1 MEAAARRR
9 IPRFAFDYLAGGIG
23 REDCLA
29 ENLAALKAV
38 KLRPRYLSNEAD
50 RPDCRQTLFGQTYDA
65 PFGIA
70 PVGLGGLIWPKAAEH
85 LAVAAETHN
94 VPFALSSFATSSV
107 EDIAEAVGRCAWFQL
122 YPTVDEEVDR
132 DMLRRARAAGCEVLV
147 VTVDVPTETRRDHDL
162 RNGLSVP
169 PRFDLETIAEM
180 AMRPR
185 WALAMARSG
194 VPRFRN
200 LAPYIP
206 EDAGLAELGRFLTE
220 LVDGHVSAE
229 KMKRLRDVW
238 PGKLIVKGILDPEDA
253 RLCQS
258 IGADAVV
265 VSNHGG
271 RQLDAAEP
279 VTKVLG
285 LIREAVGPDMPLLA
299 DGGVR
304 TGLDIARLLACGA
317 DFVLGARAFMFALAA
332 CGAPGADHVMK
343 VLKAEFRMT
352 LAQIGCPRVADL
364 PGFMAAQAERPAG

>member
-9 IPRFAFDYLAGGIG
+9 LPRFAFDYLAGGIG
-23 REDCLA
+23 RGDCLA
-29 ENLAALKAV
+29 ENLAALKSV
-38 KLRPRYLSNEAD
+38 KLRPRYLSDEAD
-50 RPDCRQTLFGQTYDA
+50 RPDCAQTLFGRTYDA
-65 PFGIA
+65 PFGVA
-70 PVGLGGLIWPKAAEH
+70 PVGLGGLIWPRAAEH
-85 LAVAAETHN
+85 LAVAAENHKL
-94 VPFALSSFATSSV
+94 PFVLSSFATSSV

-122 YPTVDEEVDR
+122 YPTVDDDVDR

-169 PRFDLETIAEM
+169 PRFDPRTITEM
-180 AMRPR
+180 AVRPR
-185 WALAMARSG
+185 WALAMLHSG

-206 EDAGLAELGRFLTE
+206 EGAGLAELGRFLAD
-220 LVDGHVSAE
+220 LVEGHVTAG
-229 KMKRLRDVW
+229 KLKRLRGDW
-238 PGKLIVKGILDPEDA
+238 PGKLVVKGILDPEDA
-253 RLCQS
+253 RLCRS
-258 IGADAVV
+258 IGADALV

-285 LIREAVGPDMPLLA
+285 LVREAVGPDMPLLA

-304 TGLDIARLLACGA
+304 TGLDIARLIACGA
-317 DFVLGARAFMFALAA
+317 DFVLGARAFMFALGA
-332 CGAPGADHVMK
+332 CGAPGANHVMK

-352 LAQIGCPRVADL
+352 LAQIGCPHVAAL
-364 PGFMAAQAERPAG
+364 PDFMVD